1 MNTDTKSNC
10 KTNGWLDSLAI
21 GMSLLCAMHCLLTP
35 VLIVFLPILATTFWV
50 HENFHLWMV
59 LFVVPT
65 TSAAVFMGCKK
76 HKDKAVLI
84 LSLLGMALLV
94 SVAAYEVFFHSEV
107 GLQETA
113 HCPHCAAKV
122 QGNIFTTNT
131 LINVLGG
138 MLLASAHVR
147 NFLLCR
153 KSSCTHDLEPI

>member
-10 KTNGWLDSLAI
+10 QTNGWLDSLAI

-50 HENFHLWMV
+50 HENFHMWMV

-65 TSAAVFMGCKK
+65 TSAAVFMGCRK

-84 LSLLGMALLV
+84 LSMLGMALLV
-94 SVAAYEVFFHSEV
+94 SVASYEVFFHSEL

-113 HCPHCAAKV
+113 HCPHCAVKG
-122 QGNIFTTNT
+122 QGSIFTPST
-131 LINVLGG
+131 LLNVMGG

-153 KSSCTHDLEPI
+153 KSRCTHDHEPI